1 MKNSESLLIPIRGL
15 QYHAR
20 VWGAA
25 GDPPLFMLHGFQDA
39 SASWQ
44 FTVDELQ
51 GRFRVIAPDWR
62 GYGESAW
69 SGQETYWTADFIA
82 DLDAL
87 LDHFEPE
94 HPVDIVGHSM
104 GAHVA
109 SFYAGVVP
117 DRVRRFV
124 NIEGLGPADSLPDE
138 MPRRLARWLRQ
149 IHAPEEQRPYD
160 SFEEFAERLSA
171 ENPHITPDRALFLA
185 RHWGKE
191 APEGGVIRR
200 ADPAH
205 KVIRPVLF
213 RADEAIACWRR
224 IKAEVLWVEGAE
236 SESIEA
242 LRREPGGYDERLA
255 AFQTLVGVERIADA
269 GHNVQHDQPEKLA
282 ALIDRFMQPQGLR

>member
-1 MKNSESLLIPIRGL
+1 MKTSESLFIPIRGL
-15 QYHAR
+15 QYHVR
-20 VWGAA
+20 VWGDA
-25 GDPPLFMLHGFQDA
+25 GDPLLFMLHGFQDA

-44 FTVDELQ
+44 FTVDALQ
-51 GRFRVIAPDWR
+51 GRFRIIAPDWR

-87 LDHFEPE
+87 LDHFAPE
-94 HPVDIVGHSM
+94 QRVDIVGHSM

-109 SFYAGVVP
+109 SFHAGVVP

-149 IHAPEEQRPYD
+149 IRTPEEQRPYD
-160 SFEEFAERLSA
+160 SFEEFAERLAA

-224 IKAEVLWVEGAE
+224 IKAEVLWIEGEE
-236 SESIEA
+236 SQGIDA
-242 LRREPGGYDERLA
+242 LRREPGGYEERLA
-255 AFQTLVGVERIADA
+255 AFETLVGVERIPGA
-269 GHNVQHDQPEKLA
+269 GHNVQHDQPDKLA
-282 ALIDRFMQPQGLR
+282 GLIDRFMQPKSLR